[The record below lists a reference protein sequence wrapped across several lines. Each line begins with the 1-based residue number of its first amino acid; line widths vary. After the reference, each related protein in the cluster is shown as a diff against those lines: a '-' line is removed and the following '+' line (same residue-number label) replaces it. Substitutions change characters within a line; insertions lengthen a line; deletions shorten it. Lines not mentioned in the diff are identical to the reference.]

1 MELLALKTL
10 ANARKM
16 VTKTILTQLLPLSLL
31 PSQSTRVS
39 RGGSRRAAACP
50 GWREVCIHLGTALV
64 APHVAKAA

>member
-10 ANARKM
+10 ANACKM
-16 VTKTILTQLLPLSLL
+16 VTKRSSAPFPFAFSEHPCEPWWIP
-31 PSQSTRVS
+31 
-39 RGGSRRAAACP
+39 AACP